1 MPVATQKTDTGL
13 TQGLLKVLH
22 KQVGEPLN
30 CTRSCSHAVT
40 LETDTCP
47 LSPGLSCHIHIRLC
61 FLERTPRASFSCI
74 DFTFIL

>member
-30 CTRSCSHAVT
+30 C
-40 LETDTCP
+40 
-47 LSPGLSCHIHIRLC
+47 LC
-61 FLERTPRASFSCI
+61 FCAPRNIGTAAPCPQACSATFED
-74 DFTFIL
+74 DFDSWKEPKS